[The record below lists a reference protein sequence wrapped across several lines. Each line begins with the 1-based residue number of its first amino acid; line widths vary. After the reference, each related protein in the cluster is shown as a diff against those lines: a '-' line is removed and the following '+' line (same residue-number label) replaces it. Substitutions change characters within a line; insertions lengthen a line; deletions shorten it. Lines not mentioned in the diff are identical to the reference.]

1 MRRIGTRRNLGANPT
16 SASTSRAARSSCNN
30 VSGTPSS
37 TLTTQSRHA
46 GPRTAQSSQS
56 ITTGV
61 PGPGAATFSLSGPL
75 LYAIGSV
82 LSIELSRA
90 ARTLT
95 AGTDIWPPAS
105 RPADRRGNTGV
116 SVRVLNVTPMGVTGA
131 NQLSFA
137 DVPGAWAVIHSEAEE
152 VSLRETTFVVVD
164 LETTGGRATS
174 TPGTPERPPARP
186 DAITEIGAVK
196 VRGGAVLGEFATLV
210 DPQRSIPPQIVQ
222 LTGITTAM
230 VCDAP
235 TIDAV
240 LPMFLEFAGESVL
253 VAHNAGFDIGFLR
266 AAAQRCDI
274 PWPRPQVLCTVRLA
288 RRVLSREEAP
298 SVRLAALARLFAVAA
313 QPTHRALDDARATVE
328 VLHALIERVGNQ
340 GVHTYADLRW
350 YLPDVTPTQRRKRVL
365 AEGLPHRPGV
375 YLFRG
380 PSGEVL
386 YVGTAIDLRRR
397 VSQYFTGADPR
408 GRMKE
413 MVTLAGAV
421 DHVECAHALE
431 AGVRELRMLA
441 AHAPPYNRRSRFP
454 QRWWWVALT
463 DEAFPRL
470 SVLRGPRHDR
480 TVGPF
485 RSRADAAQTAAL
497 LARFTGLR
505 TCTARL
511 ARSALHGP
519 ACPEVEVSP
528 CPAARD
534 VTATQYAA
542 AVARVAALI
551 DGLDSA
557 ALAAAVDEVS
567 ALAEHRHYESAARL
581 RDRTATAVEALW
593 RGQRLR
599 ALAALPELIAARPDG
614 PNGQGGY
621 QLAVIRH
628 GQLAAAGT
636 AGRGVPPI
644 PVVDAIRAGA
654 QTILPAPAPLGGA
667 LVEETALIAR
677 WLAAP
682 GVRIVRVADEGW
694 SSPLRSAGA
703 WAAWAAVA
711 RSARLAGEQASQTW
725 DSNLLAEPHPSREQL
740 FGRPG
745 VDGSGGLLQPV
756 LPRRQPFSTA
766 G

>member
-1 MRRIGTRRNLGANPT
+1 
-16 SASTSRAARSSCNN
+16 
-30 VSGTPSS
+30 
-37 TLTTQSRHA
+37 
-46 GPRTAQSSQS
+46 
-56 ITTGV
+56 
-61 PGPGAATFSLSGPL
+61 
-75 LYAIGSV
+75 
-82 LSIELSRA
+82 
-90 ARTLT
+90 
-95 AGTDIWPPAS
+95 
-105 RPADRRGNTGV
+105 
-116 SVRVLNVTPMGVTGA
+116 VRVLNVAAMGVTGLT
-131 NQLSFA
+131 QLSFA
-137 DVPGAWAVIHSEAEE
+137 DLGPPWDPAE

-164 LETTGGRATS
+164 LETTGARTRATE
-174 TPGTPERPPARP
+174 GTPP

-196 VRGGAVLGEFATLV
+196 VRGGVVLGEFATLV

-240 LPMFLEFAGESVL
+240 LPMFLEFADGSVL

-313 QPTHRALDDARATVE
+313 QPTHRALDDARATVD
-328 VLHALIERVGNQ
+328 VLHALIERVGNH
-340 GVHTYADLRW
+340 GVHTYADLRS

-365 AEGLPHRPGV
+365 AEHLPHRPGV

-380 PSGEVL
+380 PSGKVL
-386 YVGTAIDLRRR
+386 YVGTAVDLRRR
-397 VSQYFTGADPR
+397 VSQYFNGTDPR
-408 GRMKE
+408 GRIKE
-413 MVTLAGAV
+413 MVSLASTV
-421 DHVECAHALE
+421 DHVECAHSLE

-470 SVLRGPRHDR
+470 SVVRAPRNDR
-480 TVGPF
+480 AVGPF
-485 RSRADAAQTAAL
+485 RSRADAAETAAL
-497 LARFTGLR
+497 LARFTGVR

-534 VTATQYAA
+534 VTSAQYAA
-542 AVARVAALI
+542 AARRAAALI
-551 DGLDSA
+551 DGLDNA
-557 ALAAAVDEVS
+557 ALAAAVHQVT
-567 ALAEHRHYESAARL
+567 ALAEHRRYESAARL

-599 ALAALPELIAARPDG
+599 ALAMLPELIAAAPDG
-614 PNGQGGY
+614 GGGY
-621 QLAVIRH
+621 HLAIIRH
-628 GQLAAAGT
+628 GQLAAAG
-636 AGRGVPPI
+636 AARRGVPPM
-644 PVVDAIRAGA
+644 PVVGAIQAGA
-654 QTILPAPAPLGGA
+654 QAILPAPAPLGGA
-667 LVEETALIAR
+667 LVEETSLIAR

-682 GVRIVRVADEGW
+682 GVRIVRVASAKGAQDSDDAAGW
-694 SSPLRSAGA
+694 ASPLRSAGA
-703 WAAWAAVA
+703 WAAWAASA
-711 RSARLAGEQASQTW
+711 RSARLAGEQAVQGW
-725 DSNLLAEPHPSREQL
+725 DSDLLAEPHPSREQL
-740 FGRPG
+740 FGRTR
-745 VDGSGGLLQPV
+745 VDGRTGTPQPV
-756 LPRRQPFSTA
+756 LPRRQPFSAA